1 MYLICIIYLAYNFW
15 FYYDDSLINIW
26 LCNKYKNV
34 TSYGFY
40 EHISHTNLWLDFHSI
55 FKYKLIIKLTNN
67 GMLLYTLL
75 NFNLYVIS
83 VIKPYSLW
91 LNDELT
97 IDACLFVSILSRTIV
112 YGVDKELFL

>member
-1 MYLICIIYLAYNFW
+1 
-15 FYYDDSLINIW
+15 
-26 LCNKYKNV
+26 
-34 TSYGFY
+34 
-40 EHISHTNLWLDFHSI
+40 
-55 FKYKLIIKLTNN
+55 
-67 GMLLYTLL
+67 MLLYTLL